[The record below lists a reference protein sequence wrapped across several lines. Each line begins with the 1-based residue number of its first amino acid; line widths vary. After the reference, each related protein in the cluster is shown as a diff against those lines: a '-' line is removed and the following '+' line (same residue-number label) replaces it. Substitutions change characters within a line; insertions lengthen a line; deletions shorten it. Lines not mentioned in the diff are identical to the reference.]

1 MVERA
6 PKSRI
11 IFNGALYSPEKYV
24 SSSAGIFVKSIFGLI
39 IIISLEERLSHC
51 FCRQIFKTLQGS
63 SRKTIKQKL
72 PMKSVAEQ
80 NKREIAL
87 RLLEPN
93 SLSLMLHDFQLEKPC
108 FFRHHWY
115 SRKHFVV
122 QFHLLSMQNDYR
134 LSQEPPIL
142 FVKKVEYLLRN
153 LAFRTKLHKITSQI
167 RAENKHNIILS
178 AKSQS
183 PFSRAAHLNNNSI
196 SIN

>member
-51 FCRQIFKTLQGS
+51 FCRQIFKTRALQGS

-93 SLSLMLHDFQLEKPC
+93 SLSLMLHDF
-108 FFRHHWY
+108 
-115 SRKHFVV
+115 
-122 QFHLLSMQNDYR
+122 
-134 LSQEPPIL
+134 
-142 FVKKVEYLLRN
+142 
-153 LAFRTKLHKITSQI
+153 
-167 RAENKHNIILS
+167 
-178 AKSQS
+178 
-183 PFSRAAHLNNNSI
+183 
-196 SIN
+196 